1 MVGGRLGKRAR
12 ICRECFT
19 PLFAIDDAE
28 RTGTI
33 DAGFPG
39 TDDHGELK
47 LRKRASPARFLRC
60 AWWGRSGGRF
70 LVTRQRFLA
79 TTTMW
84 ACLGPHAH
92 GYHWS
97 AANEA
102 VRRGSIFGHLHWA
115 NDAFHSGN
123 AGRMCLQ
130 RCQRALVIKVGI
142 ATTTLYQLWKKIRG
156 KSLQDF
162 DKSKTSTN
170 PRLRQMRE

>member
-1 MVGGRLGKRAR
+1 MVGPFRGAV
-12 ICRECFT
+12 
-19 PLFAIDDAE
+19 
-28 RTGTI
+28 
-33 DAGFPG
+33 
-39 TDDHGELK
+39 
-47 LRKRASPARFLRC
+47 
-60 AWWGRSGGRF
+60 

-156 KSLQDF
+156 ESLQDF

-170 PRLRQMRE
+170 VGVIREDDRSRGVSVRSARALPRARVDRKSVV